1 MRLLAATGAAERPAL
16 SSSRWVPRLLIGLV
30 LVYLGFLIV
39 APIAALLYG
48 AFSSGLHVVL
58 ATYDDPDVR
67 AAFSLTAQI
76 AVITTAVNG
85 IFGTLV
91 AWVLVRYRVPGRAV
105 LNGLIDLPFALS
117 PVVVGYTLI
126 LLFGRFSPLAA
137 LEDALN
143 IQIVFAVPGMVL
155 ATIFVTMPFMI
166 RELIPVLEGLDR
178 EQERAAATLGARA
191 SQIFWLVTLPAI
203 RWGIVYG
210 LLLTFA
216 RSLGEFGA
224 VLVAGGG
231 IQGLTETAPLYIYR
245 ALAERQYASA
255 YTVALTLALLSLLLV
270 LAIERLRKREH
281 GQA

>member
-85 IFGTLV
+85 VFGTLV
-91 AWVLVRYRVPGRAV
+91 AWVLVRYRVPGRTV

-126 LLFGRFSPLAA
+126 LLFGRFGPLAA

-270 LAIERLRKREH
+270 LAIERLRKRKH
-281 GQA
+281 RQA